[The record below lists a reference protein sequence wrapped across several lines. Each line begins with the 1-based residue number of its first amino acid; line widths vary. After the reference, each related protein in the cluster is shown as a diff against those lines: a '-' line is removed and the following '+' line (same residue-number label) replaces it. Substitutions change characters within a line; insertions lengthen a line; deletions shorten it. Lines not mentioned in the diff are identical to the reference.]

1 MREWTSM
8 YDTMKLR
15 KEGSDKGPSVREESD
30 RLMRALK
37 ASWAVAYHDV
47 STFLRIKVNEEAH

>member
-1 MREWTSM
+1 M